1 MVAGHILDAV
11 DVLHSRVRGKK
22 RSGNREMSHN
32 FVMHDKLK
40 PWVKWA
46 FWFTNVPYWIICG
59 LALYQSL
66 PAKALQHPVAGAS
79 GRTAAAICSTRYASG
94 SSRSRPARSTARNST

>member
-66 PAKALQHPVAGAS
+66 PAKALQHPVAECL
-79 GRTAAAICSTRYASG
+79 RPYCG
-94 SSRSRPARSTARNST
+94 SNQWSQEQQWR